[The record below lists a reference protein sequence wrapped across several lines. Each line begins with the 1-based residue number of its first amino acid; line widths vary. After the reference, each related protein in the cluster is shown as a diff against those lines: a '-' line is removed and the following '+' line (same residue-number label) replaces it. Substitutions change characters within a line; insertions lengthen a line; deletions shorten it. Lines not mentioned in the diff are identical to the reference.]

1 MDSFAQER
9 HAKYRLLME
18 RAKGAGP
25 VPMAVAH
32 PCDQTSLEGAA
43 EAAKLGL
50 ISPILVGPRAKIE
63 ARSSSR
69 STSAVCRL
77 STRRTAI
84 VRGRRVARHTHGGR
98 RKLQKRKPD
107 FGDTHDRH
115 ESSGNK

>member
-63 ARSSSR
+63 ATAKQFAIDIGGLPIVDAPHSHAGAAA
-69 STSAVCRL
+69 AVQL
-77 STRRTAI
+77 
-84 VRGRRVARHTHGGR
+84 VREGKAEALMKGSLHT
-98 RKLQKRKPD
+98 D
-107 FGDTHDRH
+107 
-115 ESSGNK
+115 

>member
-63 ARSSSR
+63 ATAKQFAIDIGGLPIVDAPHSHRARSPCC
-69 STSAVCRL
+69 SAH
-77 STRRTAI
+77 A
-84 VRGRRVARHTHGGR
+84 R
-98 RKLQKRKPD
+98 RKAEVAKAETGLR
-107 FGDTHDRH
+107 
-115 ESSGNK
+115 